1 MAPPS
6 RLRSTSRKNTPL
18 SPPKAPSPVVA
29 ADASVQNRRRTRS
42 ASHDITAAQRD
53 LQNVTTVLPAVN
65 EGSEEV
71 APAQSRNV
79 CDGFS
84 SHGASSGSSSLQEV
98 LDALDRDTI
107 IDNLSGLYH
116 DSTSLMSLLG
126 IASDEQL
133 REMCE
138 TSVQPAPRL
147 HKRFHAQ
154 SKRFLL
160 TRENYGTTHDG
171 ADFDFIQP
179 DLILRKILGMGETDA
194 IPNGAWRP
202 DAVLYLANLA
212 LQIVNVLNPS
222 VEVRRSY
229 LEDMFFNFPQQF
241 VDLQYF
247 QPSPETYHG
256 MCDLLVEM
264 HTQVY
269 LQMLELEQGHIA
281 FDPETSL
288 TAVFFDEAGQ
298 VKGSTHQP
306 SRLKA
311 LDRCEFIRA
320 YFLGDPPDSVDF
332 AGLKDHFPW
341 SDFAVK
347 AVRWTLA
354 VGKELEEFV
363 DARGGIEKLVDLL
376 DAGDFA
382 VDQLQVDQEQT
393 MEDNETER
401 NPEDRGGHG
410 DLAQIDARE
419 DAGATTGQVNSQ
431 KLNNQGNG
439 LEAEALETAGTRPTG
454 AAQIPVGETSAGE
467 SLKSNM
473 ERLKALKALYAP
485 QVSDEDA
492 DADTRS
498 DSNSDPEVL
507 RSPTPTIPDDYRV
520 AGIGEEE
527 LPTAEEGA
535 NRIQDDAQDD
545 AQDDGADE
553 EILPTQQTK
562 ELLETL
568 HRQRQ
573 QSNKENVHGTVKKAS
588 FLDRQ
593 EGAER
598 LEWDDEF
605 PDDGEIY
612 PPRRPSPKRTI
623 HQVESES
630 GEDDEFETDTRNTKK
645 PRMVVEKSPAVSSTR
660 PGPQDAED
668 DEEEQESNHRKQAQP
683 LLSLP
688 RDGHPRPARRE
699 RMASPEPSRTTVLSS
714 SQPER
719 SSNHGPSSSRAPLR
733 TIRSG
738 SRDLPSSSA
747 PARSDGRTS
756 RVSSDAPSRDLAPSS
771 QGQATSRLPSA
782 SQIPPSTEARQVNQL
797 AKDMVRMARELQQ
810 NRRPAQIR
818 RAYSPEEVDRLL
830 DMIALYGTK
839 WARILREDSVHP
851 DGPVLQGRS
860 QVQLKDKARNIK
872 LDMLKAGVPLPD
884 GFESVSVGNKKIE
897 ELRLLGID
905 YFEGTDAARY
915 TGRGESYDDDD
926 DLDD

>member
-1 MAPPS
+1 MAPLS
-6 RLRSTSRKNTPL
+6 RLRSASRKNTPL
-18 SPPKAPSPVVA
+18 SPPKAPAPVVA
-29 ADASVQNRRRTRS
+29 ADASVQNRRSTRS
-42 ASHDITAAQRD
+42 ASHDITAAQRE
-53 LQNVTTVLPAVN
+53 LQNVTPILPAVN
-65 EGSEEV
+65 EGEEEP

-79 CDGFS
+79 YDGFA
-84 SHGASSGSSSLQEV
+84 SHGARSRSSSMQEV

-107 IDNLSGLYH
+107 VDNLSGLYH

-126 IASDEQL
+126 ITSDEQL

-138 TSVQPAPRL
+138 TSVPPASRL
-147 HKRFHAQ
+147 HKRFHAL

-160 TRENYGTTHDG
+160 TREDYGTTHDG
-171 ADFDFIQP
+171 ADSDFIQP
-179 DLILRKILGMGETDA
+179 DLILRKILGMSETVA

-212 LQIVNVLNPS
+212 LQIVTVLNPS

-229 LEDMFFNFPQQF
+229 LEDMFMNFPQQF

-247 QPSPETYHG
+247 QPSPRTYHG

-281 FDPETSL
+281 FDPETIL

-298 VKGSTHQP
+298 VKGSSHQP

-311 LDRCEFIRA
+311 LDRCEFIRTH
-320 YFLGDPPDSVDF
+320 FLGDPPDNVDF
-332 AGLKDHFPW
+332 ASLKDHFPW
-341 SDFAVK
+341 SDFVVK
-347 AVRWTLA
+347 AIRWTLA

-382 VDQLQVDQEQT
+382 VDQLQVDLEQT
-393 MEDNETER
+393 MEDKDTEG

-410 DLAQIDARE
+410 GPAQTDARE
-419 DAGATTGQVNSQ
+419 EAGATAGHVNSQ
-431 KLNNQGNG
+431 KPNNQGNG
-439 LEAEALETAGTRPTG
+439 LEAKALETAGTRPMG
-454 AAQIPVGETSAGE
+454 AAQSPAGETSAGE

-492 DADTRS
+492 DVDTRS
-498 DSNSDPEVL
+498 DSNSDAEVL
-507 RSPTPTIPDDYRV
+507 QSPTPTIPDDYRV

-545 AQDDGADE
+545 GVDE

-605 PDDGEIY
+605 PDDGEID

-630 GEDDEFETDTRNTKK
+630 GEDDEFETDTRNTKR
-645 PRMVVEKSPAVSSTR
+645 PRIVVEKRPAVSSTR

-668 DEEEQESNHRKQAQP
+668 DEEEQERNHRKQAQP

-688 RDGHPRPARRE
+688 RGGHPRPARRE
-699 RMASPEPSRTTVLSS
+699 RMASPEPSRATVLSS

-771 QGQATSRLPSA
+771 QGRATSRLPSA
-782 SQIPPSTEARQVNQL
+782 SQIPPSTEARQINQL

-872 LDMLKAGVPLPD
+872 LDMLK
-884 GFESVSVGNKKIE
+884 
-897 ELRLLGID
+897 
-905 YFEGTDAARY
+905 
-915 TGRGESYDDDD
+915 
-926 DLDD
+926 